1 MMASANTNKTIL
13 YLAVSAVL
21 IFLAVKLWPA
31 IRKAIGGGSSGTGGG
46 GGAGGAGAAY
56 QNPYQQQPQQPG
68 SSLGASLGMGS
79 GSGSGSG
86 DNQNALNNALQQV
99 LGYFK
104 SEAASNVANIGVDS
118 VDSDLASMDAAGL
131 PYELTQNLPLQSWFM
146 TDLLYPGETDTGTP
160 VETASYDPNAVNDDL
175 DQLDLYNDASVIS
188 SADDTSALSG
198 SDAALDTTAY
208 IGDDYLSGDYGSYG
222 DYGGSDGGYA
232 VGDYGGGDAGD
243 TEGL

>member
-31 IRKAIGGGSSGTGGG
+31 IRKAIGGGSSGAGGG

-56 QNPYQQQPQQPG
+56 QDPYREQPQQSKG
-68 SSLGASLGMGS
+68 SSLGASLGTGS

-86 DNQNALNNALQQV
+86 NSGTIPGEITLDQWVQDVSSGIANAQANPESLGYTDNPADMAALDDAGIQYEALQNFDVNQMATDV
-99 LGYFK
+99 PGY
-104 SEAASNVANIGVDS
+104 
-118 VDSDLASMDAAGL
+118 
-131 PYELTQNLPLQSWFM
+131 
-146 TDLLYPGETDTGTP
+146 
-160 VETASYDPNAVNDDL
+160 
-175 DQLDLYNDASVIS
+175 
-188 SADDTSALSG
+188 DDTSALSG
-198 SDAALDTTAY
+198 SDAGLDTTAY

-222 DYGGSDGGYA
+222 DYGGSDIGYG